1 MIACYIKDVL
11 KINLSQIILPLIVLF
26 IILYGIYKKVPIYDV
41 FLEGA
46 KESFSLIMSMFPC
59 MLAMVLGV
67 NIFLKSG
74 FLNFVFEFLN
84 PLLQVI
90 NLPLEILPLAFI
102 RPISGSSSLA
112 ILASIL
118 KKYGPD
124 SFIGRMASIMQGSTD
139 TTFYILTLYYGSV
152 GIKKI
157 RYSLIAG
164 LGADIAGILSALV
177 LTQFLF

>member
-1 MIACYIKDVL
+1 M
-11 KINLSQIILPLIVLF
+11 LF
-26 IILYGIYKKVPIYDV
+26 IIIYGISQKVSIYDV

-46 KESFSLIMSMFPC
+46 KESFDFVLSMFPC

-74 FLNFVFEFLN
+74 FLTFVFEFLD
-84 PLLQVI
+84 PLLKVLQ
-90 NLPLEILPLAFI
+90 LPIEVLPLAVI

-112 ILASIL
+112 ILSSIL

-124 SFIGRMASIMQGSTD
+124 TFIGRMASIMQGSTD

-157 RYSLIAG
+157 KYSLVAG
-164 LGADIAGILSALV
+164 LGADLMGIIASLF
-177 LTQFLF
+177 LTNFFFS

>member
-1 MIACYIKDVL
+1 ML
-11 KINLSQIILPLIVLF
+11 NINFSAIILPFVVLF
-26 IILYGIYKKVPIYDV
+26 IMVYGISKKVSIYDV

-46 KESFSLIMSMFPC
+46 HESFDFILGMFPC

-74 FLNFVFEFLN
+74 FLSFVFEFMD
-84 PLLQVI
+84 PLL
-90 NLPLEILPLAFI
+90 NLLHLPVEVLPLAFI

-112 ILASIL
+112 ILSSIL
-118 KKYGPD
+118 KQYGVD
-124 SFIGRMASIMQGSTD
+124 SFVGRLSSVMQGSTD

-157 RYSLIAG
+157 KYSLLAG
-164 LGADIAGILSALV
+164 LGADLAGIIASLF
-177 LTQFLF
+177 LTQFFFS